1 MNPET
6 VLEMKARLNNYDVPF
21 DGFDPEDDERPAAPA
36 AYLADRRLEP
46 FAELER
52 EDTETNERDQLYTAL
67 NELDER
73 SKAILEARWLSEKT
87 ATLHELAEHFSV
99 SAEHIL
105 QIENNAMKKLKKRL
119 VASGFSQWVRQTT
132 HRTP

>member
-1 MNPET
+1 MEVP
-6 VLEMKARLNNYDVPF
+6 LNNYDVPF
-21 DGFDPEDDERPAAPA
+21 DGFDPEDDERPAAHA

-52 EDTETNERDQLYTAL
+52 EDTETNERDQLYTTL
-67 NELDER
+67 DGLDER

-99 SAEHIL
+99 SAERIR
-105 QIENNAMKKLKKRL
+105 QIGNNAIEKLKKRL
-119 VASGFSQWVRQTT
+119 VASGCSQGVL
-132 HRTP
+132 